1 MTVDVLRLEGFAG
14 GRWGVRPEAEGEM
27 MEQHDQRPW
36 AVHYGP
42 GVPAE
47 IEIPDEPVTAGLARS
62 AQRFP
67 ERIATDFLGATAT
80 YAETEQAVRRAMVV
94 LSGLGV
100 HAGSRVALVLPNCP
114 SHLVAYHAVLRLG
127 AVVVDLNPTYTQ
139 AELEHLLGDCGA
151 THALVWHKA
160 VERVL
165 PARATTPLET
175 VVSVDVSRDLPMLS
189 RLLLRLPLKPARA
202 KREALLGTVPS
213 DIADWHH
220 LVAGAQGEV
229 PPATVRAD
237 DLALLQYTG
246 GTTGTPK
253 AAMLTHRNLVA
264 NLVHGQAWAGFR
276 EGEET
281 VYGVLPFFHAF
292 GLTFCLNLPGHIGA
306 TLVMF
311 PNFDP
316 AAVVQAFGRRPAT
329 FMAGV
334 APMFDRI
341 AATAEASGKPP
352 AEGFRECRLG
362 FAGAMPIPPATVE
375 RWERLTGGL
384 LIEGYG
390 MTECAPIA
398 LGNPCAPTRRPGTLG
413 VPFPNTDM
421 RIVDVD
427 DHTREV
433 GPNESGVRRGE
444 LLIRGP
450 QVFTGYLNRP
460 EETAHQLLE
469 DGWLRTGDVVEVD
482 ATGWVTLVDRVKE
495 MIIVGGFKVYPSTVE
510 DHLRLLPG
518 VTDVAVVGVSTRAG
532 DHEVL
537 AAFVMESGAATPS
550 VETVRAHGE
559 QRLARYALP
568 RRVEFV
574 EDLPRSQ
581 IGKVMRR
588 QVQEMFSH
596 RDRD

>member
-1 MTVDVLRLEGFAG
+1 MH
-14 GRWGVRPEAEGEM
+14 
-27 MEQHDQRPW
+27 QHDQRPW
-36 AVHYGP
+36 TVHYEA
-42 GVPAE
+42 GVPPVL
-47 IEIPDEPVTAGLARS
+47 EIPDEPVTAGLRRS
-62 AQRFP
+62 AQRWP
-67 ERIATDFLGATAT
+67 DRIATDFMGATAT
-80 YAETEQAVRRAMVV
+80 YAQTEQAIRRAMVV
-94 LSGLGV
+94 LAGLGV
-100 HAGSRVALVLPNCP
+100 APGSRVALVLPNCP
-114 SHLVAYHAVLRLG
+114 SHLVAYHAALRLG
-127 AVVVDLNPTYTQ
+127 AVVIDLNPTYTR
-139 AELEHLLGDCGA
+139 AELEHLVADSGA

-165 PARATTPLET
+165 PSRDRLQAL
-175 VVSVDVSRDLPMLS
+175 VSVDVSRDLPATA
-189 RLLLRLPLKPARA
+189 RLLLRLPVKPARE
-202 KREALLGTVPS
+202 KREALLGTVPA
-213 DIADWHH
+213 DVPDWHT
-220 LVAGAQGEV
+220 LLRGASGEV
-229 PPATVRAD
+229 AEAEVHGD

-246 GTTGTPK
+246 GTTGVPK
-253 AAMLTHRNLVA
+253 AARLTHRNLVA

-341 AATAEASGKPP
+341 AAAAESAGKR
-352 AEGFRECRLG
+352 ARDGFRQARLG

-413 VPFPNTDM
+413 VPFPNTEM
-421 RIVDVD
+421 RIVDID

-433 GPNESGVRRGE
+433 EPDERGHRRGE
-444 LLIRGP
+444 LLVRGP
-450 QVFTGYLNRP
+450 QVFAGYLNRP
-460 EETAHQLLE
+460 DETDHQLVE

-482 ATGWVTLVDRVKE
+482 ETGWVTLVDRVKE

-510 DHLRLLPG
+510 DHLRELPG
-518 VTDVAVVGVSTRAG
+518 VADVAVVGVCQPGG
-532 DHEVL
+532 DDEVL
-537 AAFVMESGAATPS
+537 AALVLEDGASAPS
-550 VETVRAHGE
+550 VAEVRAHGE
-559 QRLARYALP
+559 KRLARYALP
-568 RRVEFV
+568 RRVEVV

-588 QVQEMFSH
+588 QVRDMFDH
-596 RDRD
+596 RG